1 MATYNG
7 HADSR
12 IDRNDRYF
20 KYLVVDHNDSIDST
34 TQAEWAQKKLIWIP
48 HDHFGFVS
56 ASIKGERGDEFE
68 MEVMETGERCHVPME
83 SLQNMNPPKFNKVED
98 MTELTFQNEASIL
111 YNIKERYHS
120 GLINVSIP
128 INLNTSVLLTL
139 YIILKL
145 CTYNI

>member
-12 IDRNDRYF
+12 IDHNDRYF
-20 KYLVVDHNDSIDST
+20 KYLVVDQNDSIDST

-68 MEVMETGERCHVPME
+68 MEVM
-83 SLQNMNPPKFNKVED
+83 
-98 MTELTFQNEASIL
+98 
-111 YNIKERYHS
+111 
-120 GLINVSIP
+120 
-128 INLNTSVLLTL
+128 
-139 YIILKL
+139 
-145 CTYNI
+145 